1 MIGRRRALVFAAT
14 TLPMLA
20 WKASLFAQPKDAPV
34 RIGWLSTGSLE
45 GSALML
51 AVFKERLAALGW
63 KEGKHYVLEVSFA
76 RDRTDRF
83 PALAKEL
90 AAKKPALIVATSGQA
105 TAAASRAAPATPIV
119 IVAGADPVVAGFAK
133 SLARP
138 GGMITGI
145 SNNTADLSE
154 KYLDLLRL
162 AVPNLIRVGFLVDA
176 RNPTRASLVEAAR
189 RSAAQY
195 KIDAR
200 FAEIANP
207 EDIDAAITGLEKQ
220 GAQALVVL
228 SSPTLSAA
236 LGRIVELTRKN
247 RMPVIGSDRAWPAN
261 GALMSY
267 GVDRSEILGR
277 TAYYVDRILKGEK
290 PGDLPIE
297 QPSKIEFVISLKTAR
312 ALGIVIPQSLL
323 VRADEVIE

>member
-1 MIGRRRALVFAAT
+1 MLGWKGLV
-14 TLPMLA
+14 
-20 WKASLFAQPKDAPV
+20 FAQPKGAPV
-34 RIGWLSTGSLE
+34 RIGWLSTGSSE
-45 GSALML
+45 GSARAF
-51 AVFKERLAALGW
+51 AVFKQRLAALGW
-63 KEGKHYVLEVSFA
+63 KEGQHYVIEESFA
-76 RDRTDRF
+76 QARTDRF

-90 AAKKPALIVATSGQA
+90 AAKKPGLIVTTSAQA
-105 TAAASRAAPATPIV
+105 TAAASKAAPDTPIV
-119 IVAGADPVVAGFAK
+119 MVGAADPVIAGFAK

-162 AVPNLIRVGFLVDA
+162 AVPGLKRVGFLVDS
-176 RNPTRASLVEAAR
+176 RNPTRASLIQAAR

-195 KIDAR
+195 KIEPR

-207 EDIDAAITGLEKQ
+207 EDIEAAIGSLARE
-220 GAQALVVL
+220 GARALVVL
-228 SSPTLSAA
+228 SSPTLTVAR
-236 LGRIVELTRKN
+236 GRIIELARGH
-247 RMPVIGSDRAWPAN
+247 RWAVIGSSRAWPAD

-267 GVDRSEILGR
+267 GIDVLESFGR
-277 TAYYVDRILKGEK
+277 AAYYVDRILKGEK

-297 QPSKIEFVISLKTAR
+297 QPTRIGFVISLKAAK

-323 VRADEVIE
+323 VRADEVIQ

>member
-1 MIGRRRALVFAAT
+1 MFE
-14 TLPMLA
+14 
-20 WKASLFAQPKDAPV
+20 SFAQ
-34 RIGWLSTGSLE
+34 S
-45 GSALML
+45 
-51 AVFKERLAALGW
+51 
-63 KEGKHYVLEVSFA
+63 
-76 RDRTDRF
+76 RTDQF
-83 PALAKEL
+83 PALAKGL
-90 AAKKPALIVATSGQA
+90 AAKKPDVIIATSGQA
-105 TAAASRAAPATPIV
+105 VSAASKAAPNTAIV
-119 IVAGADPVVAGFAK
+119 MVGGADPVVAGFAK

-162 AVPNLIRVGFLVDA
+162 AVPNLKRVGFLVDS
-176 RNPTRASLVEAAR
+176 RNPTRAALVQAAR

-207 EDIDAAITGLEKQ
+207 EDIDAAIAGLAKE

-228 SSPTLSAA
+228 SSPTLSASR
-236 LGRIVELTRKN
+236 GRIVELTRKH
-247 RMPVIGSDRAWPAN
+247 RMPVMGSDRTWPAN

-267 GVDRSEILGR
+267 GVDRSEFLSR
-277 TAYYVDRILKGEK
+277 AAYYVDRILKREK

-297 QPSKIEFVISLKTAR
+297 QPSRIEFVISVKTAR
-312 ALGIVIPQSLL
+312 ALGIVLPQSLL
-323 VRADEVIE
+323 IRADQVIE